1 MPTRPLAYRLTADE
15 ERALA
20 HSLPDQK
27 ARDRLFASCYPYV
40 LRTARRFQTRKLRTQ
55 ELAQVGAI
63 GLLRAIDKFQP
74 GKARLITYA
83 APWITQ
89 ELQRYV
95 SQNQFLA
102 NLGTNPP
109 MVKARSLARRAPI
122 ALSPE
127 ELAEKSGLEVE
138 MCNRLT
144 QTLEYGDMHLVT
156 SMGEHVDLPVEP
168 PDQHVIELR
177 TRVRE
182 AVSRL
187 PDSQREAIEG
197 VYFRER
203 SLGEVGRELGC
214 SHQNVDQRAR
224 DGMRAIAPV
233 LRALVVSCW

>member
-1 MPTRPLAYRLTADE
+1 
-15 ERALA
+15 
-20 HSLPDQK
+20 
-27 ARDRLFASCYPYV
+27 
-40 LRTARRFQTRKLRTQ
+40 
-55 ELAQVGAI
+55 
-63 GLLRAIDKFQP
+63 LLRAIDKFQP

-109 MVKARSLARRAPI
+109 MVKARSLARRAPRP
-122 ALSPE
+122 LSPE

-168 PDQHVIELR
+168 PDVCELQKR
-177 TRVRE
+177 ARVRE

-187 PDSQREAIEG
+187 PDEQRRAIEG
-197 VYFRER
+197 VYFQDRLLR
-203 SLGEVGRELGC
+203 DVGAEMGC